1 VGLRA
6 IDSPGSAA
14 LAPILREPAALP
26 ISRRH
31 PNAMAAPA
39 TITAER
45 IGDLLLRDGLI
56 TRDQLE
62 KALQEQRQNGT
73 RVGYNLVKLGF
84 VPEIELTKML
94 AKQFKMPAVD
104 LSRFEVDPKIAKMIP
119 ADLAQKNVVIPLRR
133 EGRTLTVAMAD
144 PTSLGVLDDLKFI
157 TRMDI
162 FPVIAGEYTLRGL
175 IEAHYGASDEQQMA
189 SLMDTIS
196 ELEHDMNGDVEVV
209 EETEDEVSQAALQA
223 QMEDAPVVKL
233 INAILTDAVKRGAS
247 DIHFESF
254 EHELRVRY
262 RIDGALLEVMKPPI
276 KLKAALISR
285 FKIMSLLNIA
295 ERRVPQDGR
304 IKLKMGNKVI
314 DFRVSTLPTL
324 FGEKIV
330 LRILDKGNLTF
341 DLEKFGIEPRA
352 ERELMEAVQN
362 PYGMVLVTGPTG
374 SGKTTTLYSALSK
387 VNTIDVNVMTAED
400 PVEYNLF
407 GINQVLVRTDI
418 GMTFAAALKAFL
430 RQDPNIIM
438 VGEIRDLETGG
449 IAVKA
454 ALTGHMVLSTLH
466 TNSAPETVTRLLDM
480 GLEPF
485 NVASALNLILAQR
498 LVRRICPRCKE
509 QYTPTKEELAAAK
522 VTAGMTLEELRFTEE
537 ALQNA
542 KAKATPEAAP
552 FLEELGVRTTIG
564 QLGFFRGKGC
574 DSCNGTGLKGRQG
587 VYEVMVMTPK
597 LRKLVMM
604 NVGATEIKDGAIEEG
619 MLTLRMDAWLK
630 VMKGLTT
637 TEQMIRETSA

>member
-1 VGLRA
+1 
-6 IDSPGSAA
+6 
-14 LAPILREPAALP
+14 
-26 ISRRH
+26 
-31 PNAMAAPA
+31 MAAPNPNA
-39 TITAER
+39 SPERIGELLFKEGLITAE
-45 IGDLLLRDGLI
+45 
-56 TRDQLE
+56 QLS
-62 KALQEQRQNGT
+62 KALQEQKQNGT

-84 VPEIELTKML
+84 IQEIELTKML
-94 AKQFKMPAVD
+94 AKQHKMPAVD

-119 ADLAQKNVVIPLRR
+119 ADLAQKNIVIPLKRD
-133 EGRTLTVAMAD
+133 GRTLTVAMAD
-144 PTSLGVLDDLKFI
+144 PTNLGVLEDLKFI
-157 TRMDI
+157 TRYDI
-162 FPVIAGEYTLRGL
+162 FPVISGEYTLRGL
-175 IEAHYGASDEQQMA
+175 IEKVYGATEDQQMA

-196 ELEHDMNGDVEVV
+196 ELEAEGDVEVV
-209 EETEDEVSQAALQA
+209 EEQEEDVSQAALQA

-247 DIHFESF
+247 DIHFECF
-254 EHELRVRY
+254 EHEIRVRY
-262 RIDGALLEVMKPPI
+262 RIDGALQEVMKPPM

-285 FKIMSLLNIA
+285 FKIMALLNIA

-304 IKLKMGNKVI
+304 IKLKIGNKVI
-314 DFRVSTLPTL
+314 DYRVSTLPTL

-352 ERELMEAVQN
+352 ERDLMEAVSN

-387 VNTIDVNVMTAED
+387 VNQIDVNIMTAED

-407 GINQVLVRTDI
+407 GINQVLVRNEI

-449 IAVKA
+449 IAIKA

-498 LVRRICPRCKE
+498 LVRRICNNCK
-509 QYTPTKEELAAAK
+509 TPYDPSPEELNAAK
-522 VTAGMTLEELRFTEE
+522 VKRETTMRDLRFTDE
-537 ALQNA
+537 ALANA
-542 KAKATPEAAP
+542 KKKATKEAVP
-552 FLEELGVRTTIG
+552 FLENLSLDTRIG
-564 QLGFFRGKGC
+564 ELGFFKGKGC
-574 DSCNGTGLKGRQG
+574 DQCNGTGLKGRQG
-587 VYEVMVMTPK
+587 VYEVMVMTPH
-597 LRKLVMM
+597 LRKLVMQ
-604 NVGATEIKDGAIEEG
+604 NVGAAEIRDGAIEEG

-630 VMKGLTT
+630 VMKGITT

>member
-1 VGLRA
+1 
-6 IDSPGSAA
+6 
-14 LAPILREPAALP
+14 
-26 ISRRH
+26 
-31 PNAMAAPA
+31 MAAPNA
-39 TITAER
+39 TSPER
-45 IGDLLLRDGLI
+45 IGDLLFREGLI
-56 TRDQLE
+56 TAEQLA
-62 KALQEQRQNGT
+62 KALQEQKQNGT

-84 VPEIELTKML
+84 IAEVELTRML
-94 AKQFKMPAVD
+94 AKQHKMPAVD
-104 LSRFEVDPKIAKMIP
+104 PAVLARFEVDPKLAKMIP
-119 ADLAQKNVVIPLRR
+119 AETAQKHLVIPLKR
-133 EGRTLTVAMAD
+133 EGRMLFVAIAD
-144 PTSLGVLDDLKFI
+144 PTNLQVLEDLKFVTRYDI
-157 TRMDI
+157 T
-162 FPVIAGEYTLRGL
+162 PVIAGEFTLRTL
-175 IEAHYGASDEQQMA
+175 IEKVYGATEEAQMA
-189 SLMDTIS
+189 SLMDTIN
-196 ELEHDMNGDVEVV
+196 ELEAEGASDVEVV
-209 EETEDEVSQAALQA
+209 EETEEEVSQAALAA

-247 DIHFESF
+247 DIHFECF
-254 EHELRVRY
+254 EFEIRVRY
-262 RIDGALLEVMKPPI
+262 RIDGALLEVMKPPM

-285 FKIMSLLNIA
+285 FKIMAQLNIA

-352 ERELMEAVQN
+352 ERELMEAVSN

-387 VNTIDVNVMTAED
+387 VNQIDVNIMTAED

-449 IAVKA
+449 IAIKA

-485 NVASALNLILAQR
+485 NVASALNLIIAQR
-498 LVRRICPRCKE
+498 LLRRICNNCRTP
-509 QYTPTKEELAAAK
+509 YTPSKEELDASK
-522 VTAGMTLEELRFTEE
+522 VTLDTTMRQLRFTEE
-537 ALQNA
+537 ALRNA
-542 KAKATPEAAP
+542 KAKATKEALP
-552 FLEELGVRTTIG
+552 YLETLSLDTRIG
-564 QLGFFRGKGC
+564 ELGFFKGAGC
-574 DSCNGTGLKGRQG
+574 EQCSGSGLKGRQG
-587 VYEVMVMTPK
+587 VYEVLVMTPSI
-597 LRKLVMM
+597 RKLVMQ
-604 NVGATEIKDGAIEEG
+604 NVGAADIRDAAIEEG

-630 VMKGLTT
+630 VMKGITT